1 MFSGIIE
8 QKGRVAA
15 RRAVA
20 EGVRLAI
27 RCGSMAAECRPGSS
41 MAING
46 VCLTVAGRGDDILE
60 FDVVP
65 ETLAR
70 STLGDLRVG
79 SSVNIER
86 CLRLGDRVDGHFV
99 QGHVDDV
106 GVVTRIDRGGQHK
119 VWIRPGR
126 WSMRCIIPKGSVCV
140 EGVSLTAA
148 DVAPDQFS
156 VALIPTTLDVTTLG
170 DLRVNDRVNIE
181 TDMLVRAVLHA
192 RDMDAGAGE
201 AAGERESTASRPL
214 KEAGLA

>member
-8 QKGRVAA
+8 QKGRVAG

-27 RCGSMAAECRPGSS
+27 RCGSMAAECNPGSS
-41 MAING
+41 VAING
-46 VCLTVAGRGDDILE
+46 VCLTVAGFHDDTLE

-70 STLGDLRVG
+70 TTLGSL
-79 SSVNIER
+79 SAEASVNLER

-106 GVVTRIDRGGQHK
+106 GVVTRIDRGGEHR
-119 VWIRPGR
+119 VWIKPGR
-126 WSMRCIIPKGSVCV
+126 SSMRCIIPKGSVCV

-156 VALIPTTLDVTTLG
+156 VALIPTTLEVTTLG
-170 DLRVNDRVNIE
+170 GLRVGDRVNIE

-192 RDMDAGAGE
+192 REMDAVAPV
-201 AAGERESTASRPL
+201 GERSGPRPVDL
-214 KEAGLA
+214 KEAGFA